1 VRFQRLP
8 SLNPDPMYKTETS
21 LTTDDMKLHEETAIP
36 VGTRALI
43 LSKLYYSVLSKNLE
57 NLDVERYYSILNFLY
72 ENNGCN
78 QQYICNN
85 LAIDKTAMVKVIDY
99 LIKAGFVDR
108 NVNPDDRREHFI
120 VLTKKGLKQ
129 TEEIVNSF
137 KALDEDIFEG
147 VTNEDREIFENV
159 LNHLTVHLKQMPS
172 TDLFFNYKKTGRKKR
187 KQISTSQVK

>member
-1 VRFQRLP
+1 MLVKQNVL
-8 SLNPDPMYKTETS
+8 KTN
-21 LTTDDMKLHEETAIP
+21 DMKQLNETTIP
-36 VGTRALI
+36 IGTRALI

-108 NVNPDDRREHFI
+108 NVNPEDRREHFI
-120 VLTKKGLKQ
+120 VLTKKGLRQ

-137 KALDEDIFEG
+137 KALDEEIFED
-147 VTNEDREIFENV
+147 VKAEDREIFEQV
-159 LNHLTVHLKQMPS
+159 LLHLTSHLKQLPS
-172 TDLFFNYKKTGRKKR
+172 TDLFFNMKKTGRKRR
-187 KQISTSQVK
+187 KQVSTSQIK